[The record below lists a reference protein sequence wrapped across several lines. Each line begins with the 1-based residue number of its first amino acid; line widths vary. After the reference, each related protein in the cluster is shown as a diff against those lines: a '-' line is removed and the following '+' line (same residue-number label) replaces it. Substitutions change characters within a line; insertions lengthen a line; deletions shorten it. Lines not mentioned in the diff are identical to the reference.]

1 MTNTTL
7 TAATPQAPDTLAYEP
22 TCPCKLCEDARAAL
36 LALEL
41 GMLPA
46 ATSQPKAETI
56 AIDPAAVATLVGSAE
71 HYGFNRGWRLA
82 PESIEAFRLDDR
94 PADREYDM
102 PLDWEPPWGPDEEDE
117 RWAIDTRPEW
127 AAVGCGEWDL
137 SPEEEAMEVGTEPAW
152 EAFNR
157 WADEAEE
164 ERMMERRLG
173 W

>member
-7 TAATPQAPDTLAYEP
+7 TAATPQAPDTLTYEP

-46 ATSQPKAETI
+46 ATRPPKAETI
-56 AIDPAAVATLVGSAE
+56 AIDPATVATLVGSAE

-102 PLDWEPPWGPDEEDE
+102 PLDWEPPWGPDDEDE
-117 RWAIDTRPEW
+117 EGYRDGRDEAFSIGFAED
-127 AAVGCGEWDL
+127 DL
-137 SPEEEAMEVGTEPAW
+137 SPEDEAYEMCEPAW
-152 EAFNR
+152 DRFNR
-157 WADEAEE
+157 WADELAEE
-164 ERMMERRLG
+164 REIEMRLG